1 MVGLE
6 ADGELPISPT
16 KRERKREMSVF
27 AGGIIDRPT
36 ERASELTVSNSKFH
50 YKYPFFGVFP
60 VDGDEETS
68 RERRGDREVEEGKDL
83 SCFPLP
89 AEETAPPYR
98 YIRVS

>member
-16 KRERKREMSVF
+16 KRERKREMSVS
-27 AGGIIDRPT
+27 AGGIIHRPT
-36 ERASELTVSNSKFH
+36 ERASELTNSTFH
-50 YKYPFFGVFP
+50 YQYPFFGVFP
-60 VDGDEETS
+60 VDGDGETS
-68 RERRGDREVEEGKDL
+68 RERRGDHEAEEGKDL
-83 SCFPLP
+83 FCFPLP